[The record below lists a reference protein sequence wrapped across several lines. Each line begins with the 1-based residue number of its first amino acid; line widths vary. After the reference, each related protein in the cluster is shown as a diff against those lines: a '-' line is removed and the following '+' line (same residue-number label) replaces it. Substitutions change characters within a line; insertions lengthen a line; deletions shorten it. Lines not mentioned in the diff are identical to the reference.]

1 MRHLL
6 NTARLVGLI
15 VVAVIAVDT
24 VWAQCTLPN
33 HRARLIARDNS
44 GTGQDTL
51 WFGYDDSATVGL
63 NQGLCEVEF
72 PPFPPQGVWEA
83 RWMNPPGHEGQ
94 EPPAGLGQ
102 GVKLDF
108 RRRVSASTVDT
119 HRVKFQPNE
128 PPGYPVIFKWNRTE
142 VSAQCDSC
150 VLVDEFGGVIVPR
163 TRMTV
168 QDSLVVNITAIT
180 QLLMI
185 RYGQRMTGVDP
196 TNEGIPERFA
206 LEQNYPNPFN
216 PTTTIKFALERSAV
230 TEVTIYDVLGRKVAT
245 LASGP
250 MVAGYYTVTWN
261 GVTSMGTP
269 VASGMY
275 VVRMNAQADNGSA
288 FSAIRKLLLM
298 K

>member
-1 MRHLL
+1 MRHLFSA
-6 NTARLVGLI
+6 ARVIGLLVI
-15 VVAVIAVDT
+15 VSIAMET
-24 VWAQCTLPN
+24 TQAQCTLPT
-33 HRARLIARDNS
+33 HRARLIAYDG
-44 GTGQDTL
+44 GTGRDTL
-51 WFGYDDSATVGL
+51 LFGYSDSATVGL
-63 NQGLCEVEF
+63 DPSLCEVEF

-108 RRRVSASTVDT
+108 RRRVAVATIDT

-128 PPGYPVIFKWNRTE
+128 PPGYPVTFKWIRTE
-142 VSAQCDSC
+142 VQGICDSC

-168 QDSLVVNITAIT
+168 QDSLVVNLSAIT

-185 RYGQRMTGVDP
+185 RYGQRLTGVEP
-196 TNEGIPERFA
+196 ITEGIPQTFA

-216 PTTTIKFALERSAV
+216 PTTTIKFALERAAE
-230 TEVTIYDVLGRKVAT
+230 TDIAIYDVLGRKVST
-245 LASGP
+245 LASGV
-250 MVAGYYTVTWN
+250 MSAGYYTVTWN
-261 GVTSMGTP
+261 GTNSTGTSA
-269 VASGMY
+269 ASGIY
-275 VVRMNAQADNGSA
+275 FIRMNARADNGFA